1 MHKPLSQ
8 ENHKII
14 VKQTALAAA
23 IDLRPFSFGR
33 GIGFLN
39 LVQSI
44 INIAA
49 VHGKFNISSYS
60 PYGSTVVNN
69 LNKIVTEVKSILTKK
84 FEQLNYLSVI
94 IDHWTNKYDKSH
106 FFGMAVR

>member
-1 MHKPLSQ
+1 M
-8 ENHKII
+8 
-14 VKQTALAAA
+14 AAA

-39 LVQSI
+39 LAQSI

-49 VHGKFNISSYS
+49 VHGKFNISCYS

-69 LNKIVTEVKSILTKK
+69 LDRIVIDIKLFLTRK
-84 FEQLNYLSVI
+84 FEHLNYVSVI

-106 FFGMAVR
+106 FFGMVVR